1 MIKTVEKKTRS
12 NECSKEDTAKL
23 HNHMFLRTQKCVTCY
38 HEKLSIGECA
48 EKYNRWRTRDKRKR
62 E

>member
-1 MIKTVEKKTRS
+1 MIKTVEEKTRS

-38 HEKLSIGECA
+38 YEKLSIGECA
-48 EKYNRWRTRDKRKR
+48 EKYNR
-62 E
+62 